1 TMLGR
6 QNAMPQ
12 NPVPAAPP
20 STRPHQHREV
30 DGIFKTVQ
38 SFDGVAEDI
47 ILSVRMVGELGSGYN
62 WAASILCVRNMEDCD
77 AVRQRRFHFPQLLG
91 RRLHGVRL
99 HRMVLAAHH
108 SIHGPVSAS
117 RYLRLAESNLGDS
130 ANRIPAPCRVGVPDH
145 AKPGDGRAKYPTSSA
160 STR

>member
-1 TMLGR
+1 PPASLPPGVEAKNANRSHVRSTLTFRFPGWLLWARPPLYTKPGPFVWAGAAPIMPTMLGR

-47 ILSVRMVGELGSGYN
+47 ILSVRVVGELELGYN
-62 WAASILCVRNMEDCD
+62 WAASILCVRNMEGCD

-91 RRLHGVRL
+91 RCLHSVRL
-99 HRMVLAAHH
+99 
-108 SIHGPVSAS
+108 
-117 RYLRLAESNLGDS
+117 
-130 ANRIPAPCRVGVPDH
+130 
-145 AKPGDGRAKYPTSSA
+145 
-160 STR
+160 